1 MALGVTFA
9 LQIEETGAMCA
20 GFFLQRRPSGAIRRT
35 NGSAFILIATQFVYT
50 SHKKGYF

>member
-20 GFFLQRRPSGAIRRT
+20 GFFCSAARAVRSAGQTVAPSSSLRHSLYILLIRKDI
-35 NGSAFILIATQFVYT
+35 S
-50 SHKKGYF
+50 

>member
-20 GFFLQRRPSGAIRRT
+20 GFFC
-35 NGSAFILIATQFVYT
+35 SAARAVRSAGQTVSPFILIATQFVYT
-50 SHKKGYF
+50 FHKKGYF